1 MSAEWDKAA
10 SLRELDITATD
21 LATNVIQDILTRF
34 DCGGGGDCSGDC
46 GDCGDCGVGGDGGGD
61 DQYQGSQKSLPPTSQ
76 PKQKLNHE
84 LGEIIF
90 LLQSSWLD
98 LAECRPT

>member
-34 DCGGGGDCSGDC
+34 DCDGG
-46 GDCGDCGVGGDGGGD
+46 GGDGGGD

-90 LLQSSWLD
+90 FTSEF
-98 LAECRPT
+98 LA

>member
-34 DCGGGGDCSGDC
+34 DCGGGGG
-46 GDCGDCGVGGDGGGD
+46 GDCGDCGVGGDGGDGGGD

-90 LLQSSWLD
+90 FTSEF
-98 LAECRPT
+98 LA

>member
-34 DCGGGGDCSGDC
+34 DCGGGGGDC
-46 GDCGDCGVGGDGGGD
+46 GDGGGD

-90 LLQSSWLD
+90 FTSEF
-98 LAECRPT
+98 LA

>member
-34 DCGGGGDCSGDC
+34 DCGGGGG

-61 DQYQGSQKSLPPTSQ
+61 DQYQGSQKSLPPTPQ
-76 PKQKLNHE
+76 PKQKY
-84 LGEIIF
+84 
-90 LLQSSWLD
+90 
-98 LAECRPT
+98 